1 MSTCSCLVADFSDD
15 DEFLLSSNS
24 KTDAQSGVFHDK
36 LRRVHIILVIKI
48 CTCSIH
54 NICGL

>member
-15 DEFLLSSNS
+15 DEFLLSNSS

-48 CTCSIH
+48 CTCNIH